1 MTYRPRPSDSSMQTP
16 PADSPRSSLTHSPKG
31 LRSSRWASAPT
42 PTPSYTRRSAASTAI
57 TPAVPVP
64 PPAPGA
70 DAPVAARHSYE
81 LQRFEKIAK
90 RLSWKLFHLS
100 AGFHRATS
108 AAADPSERPHY
119 EIMFKLDFYEFYML
133 LERALVHLLAVFDI
147 SVSRDA
153 DPANGFRTPA
163 GRRDADH
170 AYHHNVLA
178 ALDSPD
184 NVLHE
189 VLGRGDVRT
198 CLAKAKEMRNRW
210 KYLDDQQSGR
220 ELGLAEYNVEAILE
234 TIVGAFEA
242 AYDVARG
249 AVESE
254 TAGEPEQQVDWDFMV
269 DAMDWEAL

>member
-1 MTYRPRPSDSSMQTP
+1 MQTP
-16 PADSPRSSLTHSPKG
+16 PADCPPGAFSRSPKG
-31 LRSSRWASAPT
+31 LKSSRWATATT
-42 PTPSYTRRSAASTAI
+42 PTPAYTRRNHASTAI

-64 PPAPGA
+64 PPPPGA
-70 DAPVAARHSYE
+70 DAPSATRHSYE

-100 AGFHRATS
+100 AGFHRAS
-108 AAADPSERPHY
+108 AADPPERAHA

-133 LERALVHLLAVFDI
+133 LERALVHLLGVFDI

-153 DPANGFRTPA
+153 DPSAGFKGPGSGARNS
-163 GRRDADH
+163 DH

-189 VLGRGDVRT
+189 VLGQGYVRS

-210 KYLDDQQSGR
+210 KYLDEQQSGG
-220 ELGLAEYNVEAILE
+220 ELGLAECNVETILE

-242 AYDVARG
+242 AYEVAKG
-249 AVESE
+249 KVESE
-254 TAGEPEQQVDWDFMV
+254 TCGEPEQQVDWGFMV

>member
-1 MTYRPRPSDSSMQTP
+1 MQTP
-16 PADSPRSSLTHSPKG
+16 PADCAPGGFYRSPKG
-31 LRSSRWASAPT
+31 LQNSRWAKATT
-42 PTPSYTRRSAASTAI
+42 PTPSYTRRPYASTAI
-57 TPAVPVP
+57 NPAVPIP

-70 DAPVAARHSYE
+70 DAPLATRHSYE

-100 AGFHRATS
+100 AGFHRTS
-108 AAADPSERPHY
+108 AADPSERPQC

-133 LERALVHLLAVFDI
+133 LERALVHLLGVFDI

-153 DPANGFRTPA
+153 DPSAGLKGPGGGG

-184 NVLHE
+184 NVLHG
-189 VLGRGDVRT
+189 VLGRGDVRA
-198 CLAKAKEMRNRW
+198 CLGKAKDMRNRW
-210 KYLDDQQSGR
+210 KYLDEQQSGG
-220 ELGLAEYNVEAILE
+220 ELGLEECNVEAILE

-242 AYDVARG
+242 AYEVARSR
-249 AVESE
+249 VESE
-254 TAGEPEQQVDWDFMV
+254 SETVGEPEQQVDWGFMV